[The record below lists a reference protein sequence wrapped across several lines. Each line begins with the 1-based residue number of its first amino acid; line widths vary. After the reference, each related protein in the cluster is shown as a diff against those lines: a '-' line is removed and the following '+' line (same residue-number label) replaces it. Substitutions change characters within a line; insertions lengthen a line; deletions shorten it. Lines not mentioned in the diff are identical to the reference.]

1 VNNAPAPTDS
11 FRRLPIGRTL
21 VLAMVLAA
29 LTPALLVAWLLSYN
43 SAVSINRL
51 AEDAMSQ
58 AAHRIDVGA
67 LAHLGESHT
76 VVNALV
82 PPVVTTGAEA
92 ARTRNWLSDT
102 ASFETMAYALTQQSP
117 NVPYIYLGSEDG
129 SFFGLERE
137 SFGFVAR
144 FIRPGESGR
153 QHFQIDQPGDRSRLI
168 RKEETLFDPRK
179 RPWYQLAVATGRRTF
194 TDVYRSAVK
203 DQFDLTLA
211 HPIMAEDGKTLLG
224 VLAVDMSLA
233 RLGELIRS
241 TRISENAVTYL
252 VDSRGMLVA
261 SSVDEPL
268 SKLVDNRHQLL
279 SPLESRE
286 PLVRESF
293 TQLRAQHGRN
303 IDTGLVWLDMPTR
316 WLERLGLQSSRLIAL
331 QRPFG
336 RKYDLE
342 WQLIV
347 VAPESDFTES
357 VMQARRWALAGT
369 ALLTVLCAWAAFVV
383 GRGLSRQFQ
392 QLNASATAVGAGQV
406 PAIQHDSRFVEVHHL
421 SQVMHNSAHSLQTYT
436 REIQQKNEQLQ
447 EAAQLLEQRVQ
458 QRTAELATSREE
470 ALAAVKAKAGFL
482 AVMSHE
488 IRTPLNGVVGMSEL
502 LRETPL
508 NAAQSELMDVL
519 KVSSEQLLSV
529 VDDILD
535 FSRIES
541 GKLTLEDRP
550 YDLQAA
556 IRSAVDMVRLKA
568 REKGLHLSLHVAPTV
583 PEALRG
589 DVTRLRQVLL
599 NLLANAIKFTGQ
611 GEVTLRVWCD
621 APDTGGVPTLHFS
634 VTDTGVGIRPER
646 IGELFQPFAQGD
658 TSTTRVYG
666 GTGLGLMIC
675 KHLVEMMG
683 GQIGVSSEPGAG
695 STFRFDLPVR
705 RASLT
710 EVEQTEARPLPRA
723 MGDQRVLAVDDHPG
737 NLKVVSAMLERLG
750 YPYDTC
756 SDGRQALDRVLQ
768 AEQDGQGYAV
778 VLLDLHMPGLDGL
791 ATARAVTGAL
801 QARAPLMVGVSAS
814 SLGED
819 RQRCLDAGMLGYLT
833 KPLEMERLAH
843 ALEELM
849 AASRAGRQAEPA
861 TAPAAASFAAEPVF
875 VAPSAAQAPPDWV
888 DSQRWASFAAF
899 EDPGQGL
906 RNEVVTDFLSEL
918 DHRLARI
925 RHALNSGDQHGLHLA
940 LHHLKGAA
948 SNVGGARLAWRC
960 EQLDRQV
967 LAGQTHALTME
978 LLEQDA
984 KQTAQVLSAMQGDQG
999 SL

>member
-1 VNNAPAPTDS
+1 MTTASAI
-11 FRRLPIGRTL
+11 RRLPIGRTL
-21 VLAMVLAA
+21 VMAMVLAA

-43 SAVSINRL
+43 SSESINRL

-92 ARTRNWLSDT
+92 ARTRNWLKDT

-117 NVPYIYLGSEDG
+117 NVPYLYIGAEDG

-137 SFGFVAR
+137 SYGFVVR
-144 FIRPGESGR
+144 SIRPGEGGR
-153 QHFQIDQPGDRSRLI
+153 RHYKIEQPGDRSNLVRTEQTI
-168 RKEETLFDPRK
+168 YDPRK
-179 RPWYQLAVATGRRTF
+179 RPWYQLAVSTGRRIF

-268 SKLVDNRHQLL
+268 SRMVDGRHQLL
-279 SPLESRE
+279 SPLESQDA
-286 PLVRESF
+286 LVRESF
-293 TQLRAQHGRN
+293 TQLKAQHGKQV
-303 IDTGLVWLDMPTR
+303 DTGLVWLDMPVH
-316 WLERLGLQSSRLIAL
+316 WLERLGLRSHRLIAL

-336 RKYDLE
+336 RKYDLD

-347 VAPESDFTES
+347 VAPESDFTDS
-357 VMQARRWALAGT
+357 VMLARRWALAGT

-392 QLNASATAVGAGQV
+392 QLNASATAVGAGSV
-406 PAIQHDSRFVEVHHL
+406 PPIQHASRFAEVHHL
-421 SQVMHNSAHSLQTYT
+421 SQVMHNSAQALQTYT
-436 REIQQKNEQLQ
+436 QEIRQKNEQLQ

-458 QRTAELATSREE
+458 QRTAELAASREE

-488 IRTPLNGVVGMSEL
+488 IRTPLNGVVGMSQL
-502 LRETPL
+502 LRDSQL
-508 NAAQSELMDVL
+508 NADQTELMDVL

-550 YDLQAA
+550 FDLKAA
-556 IRSAVDMVRLKA
+556 IRDTVDMVRLKA
-568 REKGLHLSLHVAPTV
+568 REKGLHLSLHVAHTV
-583 PEALRG
+583 PDAIRG

-599 NLLANAIKFTGQ
+599 NLLANAVKFTTQ
-611 GEVTLRVWCD
+611 GEVNLRVWCD
-621 APDTGGVPTLHFS
+621 APATGQAPVLHFS
-634 VTDTGVGIRPER
+634 VNDTGVGIRPER
-646 IGELFQPFAQGD
+646 LHDLFQPFAQGD

-683 GQIGVSSEPGAG
+683 GQIGVTSEPGAG
-695 STFRFDLPVR
+695 STFRFELPA
-705 RASLT
+705 RAASMT
-710 EVEQTEARPLPRA
+710 DVESPSSNELPRA
-723 MGDQRVLAVDDHPG
+723 RGDHRVLAVDDHPG
-737 NLKVVSAMLERLG
+737 NLKVISAMLERLG
-750 YPYDTC
+750 YRYDTC
-756 SDGRQALDRVLQ
+756 PDGRQALDKVLQ
-768 AEQDGQGYAV
+768 ASQDDQDYAI

-791 ATARAVTGAL
+791 GTARAINAAL
-801 QARAPLMVGVSAS
+801 QERSPRMIGVSAS

-819 RQRCLDAGMLGYLT
+819 RQRCLEAGMTAYLT
-833 KPLEMERLAH
+833 KPLEMEHLAH
-843 ALEELM
+843 TLDELTRTLDRPR
-849 AASRAGRQAEPA
+849 SRPPAGAVVGTPMS
-861 TAPAAASFAAEPVF
+861 APALGEHGLHEE
-875 VAPSAAQAPPDWV
+875 APWV
-888 DSQRWASFAAF
+888 DMQRWASFAAF
-899 EDPGQGL
+899 DDADQQL
-906 RNEVVTDFLSEL
+906 RKEVVADFLGSLPTLL
-918 DHRLARI
+918 DRVRLT
-925 RHALNSGDQHGLHLA
+925 HAAGDSHDLHLA

-948 SNVGGARLAWRC
+948 SNVGAARLAAQC
-960 EQLDRQV
+960 ERLDRQV
-967 LAGQTHALTME
+967 LDGQAETLQLP
-978 LLEQDA
+978 LLEHDA
-984 KQTAQVLSAMQGDQG
+984 ARTAECLEAMQSGG
-999 SL
+999 TTV

>member
-1 VNNAPAPTDS
+1 MPTMTTAS
-11 FRRLPIGRTL
+11 AIRRLPIGRTL
-21 VLAMVLAA
+21 VMAMVMAA

-43 SAVSINRL
+43 SSESINRL

-92 ARTRNWLSDT
+92 ARTRNWLKDT

-117 NVPYIYLGSEDG
+117 NVPYLYIGAEDG

-137 SFGFVAR
+137 SYGFVVR
-144 FIRPGESGR
+144 SIRPGEGGR
-153 QHFQIDQPGDRSRLI
+153 RHYKIEQPGDRSNLVRTEQTI
-168 RKEETLFDPRK
+168 YDPRK
-179 RPWYQLAVATGRRTF
+179 RPWYQLAVSTGRRIF

-268 SKLVDNRHQLL
+268 SRMVDGRHQLL
-279 SPLESRE
+279 SPLESQDA
-286 PLVRESF
+286 LVRESF
-293 TQLRAQHGRN
+293 TQLKAQHGKQV
-303 IDTGLVWLDMPTR
+303 DTGLVWLDMPVH
-316 WLERLGLQSSRLIAL
+316 WLERLGLRSHRLIAL

-336 RKYDLE
+336 RKYDLD

-357 VMQARRWALAGT
+357 VMLARRWALAGT

-392 QLNASATAVGAGQV
+392 QLNASATAVGAGSV
-406 PAIQHDSRFVEVHHL
+406 PPIQHASRFAEVHHL
-421 SQVMHNSAHSLQTYT
+421 SQVMHNSAQALQTYT
-436 REIQQKNEQLQ
+436 QEIRQKNEQLQ

-458 QRTAELATSREE
+458 QRTAELAASREE

-488 IRTPLNGVVGMSEL
+488 IRTPLNGVVGMSQL
-502 LRETPL
+502 LRDSQL
-508 NAAQSELMDVL
+508 NADQTELMDVL

-541 GKLTLEDRP
+541 GKLILEDRP
-550 YDLQAA
+550 FDLKAA
-556 IRSAVDMVRLKA
+556 IRDTVDMVRLKA
-568 REKGLHLSLHVAPTV
+568 REKGLHLNLHVAHTV
-583 PEALRG
+583 PDAIRG

-599 NLLANAIKFTGQ
+599 NLLANAVKFTAQ
-611 GEVTLRVWCD
+611 GEVNLRVWCD
-621 APDTGGVPTLHFS
+621 APDTGPVPVLHFS

-646 IGELFQPFAQGD
+646 LHDLFQPFAQGD

-683 GQIGVSSEPGAG
+683 GQIGVASEPGAG
-695 STFRFDLPVR
+695 STFRFELPA
-705 RASLT
+705 RAASMT
-710 EVEQTEARPLPRA
+710 DVEGPLSRELPKAR
-723 MGDQRVLAVDDHPG
+723 GDHRVLAVDDHPG
-737 NLKVVSAMLERLG
+737 NLKVITAMLERLG
-750 YPYDTC
+750 YRYDTC
-756 SDGRQALDRVLQ
+756 QDGRQALDKVLH
-768 AEQDGQGYAV
+768 ARQDDQDYAI

-791 ATARAVTGAL
+791 GTARAINAAL
-801 QARAPLMVGVSAS
+801 QERSPRLIGVSAS

-819 RQRCLDAGMLGYLT
+819 RQRCLEAGMTAYLT
-833 KPLEMERLAH
+833 KPLEMDHLART
-843 ALEELM
+843 LDELTRTLD
-849 AASRAGRQAEPA
+849 RACSRQAAGAEVGTPA
-861 TAPAAASFAAEPVF
+861 S
-875 VAPSAAQAPPDWV
+875 APPEGESGLHEEAPWV
-888 DSQRWASFAAF
+888 DMQRWASFAAF
-899 EDPGQGL
+899 DDADQQL
-906 RNEVVTDFLSEL
+906 RKEVVADFLGSLPTLL
-918 DHRLARI
+918 DRVRQTHVA
-925 RHALNSGDQHGLHLA
+925 GDSHDLHLA

-948 SNVGGARLAWRC
+948 SNVGAARLAAHC
-960 EQLDRQV
+960 ERLDRQV
-967 LAGQTHALTME
+967 LDGQAETLQLP
-978 LLEQDA
+978 LLDHDA
-984 KQTAQVLSAMQGDQG
+984 ARTAECLAAMQIGG
-999 SL
+999 TTV

>member
-1 VNNAPAPTDS
+1 MTTAAS
-11 FRRLPIGRTL
+11 IRRLPIGRTL

-29 LTPALLVAWLLSYN
+29 LAPALLVAWVLSYN
-43 SAVSINRL
+43 SSESINRL
-51 AEDAMSQ
+51 AENAMSQ

-92 ARTRNWLSDT
+92 ERTRNWLSDT

-117 NVPYIYLGSEDG
+117 NVPYLYLGTEDG

-137 SFGFVAR
+137 SYGFVVR
-144 FIRPGESGR
+144 TIGPGDSGR
-153 QHFQIDQPGDRSRLI
+153 RHYQIDQPGDRSHLVRT
-168 RKEETLFDPRK
+168 EETVYDPRK

-211 HPIMAEDGKTLLG
+211 HPILAADGKTLLG

-233 RLGELIRS
+233 RLGDLIRS

-268 SKLVDNRHQLL
+268 SRLVDKRHQLL

-293 TQLRAQHGRN
+293 TQLRAQHGKN
-303 IDTGLVWLDMPTR
+303 VDTGLVWLDMPVN
-316 WLERLGLQSSRLIAL
+316 WLDRLGLGSSRLIAL

-336 RKYDLE
+336 RKYDLD

-347 VAPESDFTES
+347 VAPESDFTDS

-392 QLNASATAVGAGQV
+392 QLNASATAVGAGSV
-406 PAIQHDSRFVEVHHL
+406 PPIQHASRFAEVHHL
-421 SQVMHNSAHSLQTYT
+421 SQVMHDSAQALQTYT
-436 REIQQKNEQLQ
+436 REIRQKNEQLQ
-447 EAAQLLEQRVQ
+447 DAAQLLEQRVA
-458 QRTAELATSREE
+458 QRTAELAASREE

-488 IRTPLNGVVGMSEL
+488 IRTPLNGVVGMGQL

-508 NAAQSELMDVL
+508 NAAQAELMHVL

-550 YDLQAA
+550 FDLQAA

-583 PEALRG
+583 PAAVRG

-599 NLLANAIKFTGQ
+599 NLLANAVKFTAQ

-621 APDTGGVPTLHFS
+621 ASATGAPPALHFS

-646 IGELFQPFAQGD
+646 LAELFQPFAQGD

-675 KHLVEMMG
+675 KHLVELMG
-683 GQIGVSSEPGAG
+683 GQIGVSSQPGAG
-695 STFRFDLPVR
+695 STFRFELPVR
-705 RASLT
+705 SASLG
-710 EVEQTEARPLPRA
+710 EVEHTHTSPLPRA
-723 MGDQRVLAVDDHPG
+723 TGEHRVLAVDDHLG

-756 SDGRQALDRVLQ
+756 LDGRQALDRVLQ
-768 AEQDGQGYAV
+768 AQQDGKPYAI

-791 ATARAVTGAL
+791 ATTRAISGAL
-801 QARAPLMVGVSAS
+801 QAQAPLMVGVSAS

-819 RQRCLDAGMLGYLT
+819 RQRCLDAGMVGYLT
-833 KPLEMERLAH
+833 KPLELEHLARTLERLTA
-843 ALEELM
+843 ADLEAGQPAPVLVSAETEL
-849 AASRAGRQAEPA
+849 AANAVEPGDG
-861 TAPAAASFAAEPVF
+861 EPT
-875 VAPSAAQAPPDWV
+875 PPPWIDP
-888 DSQRWASFAAF
+888 QRWASFAAF
-899 EDPGQGL
+899 DDADERL
-906 RNEVVTDFLSEL
+906 RIEVVTDFLDEL
-918 DHRLARI
+918 RPRLTRI
-925 RHALNSGDQHGLHLA
+925 EQALAAHDSRSLHLA

-948 SNVGGARLAWRC
+948 SNVGAARLAWRC
-960 EQLDRQV
+960 EQLDQQV
-967 LAGQTHALTME
+967 LAGRLPSLPLD

-984 KQTAQVLSAMQGDQG
+984 SRTAQALRDMQGGQKDKTV
-999 SL
+999 

>member
-1 VNNAPAPTDS
+1 MPPTETTRI
-11 FRRLPIGRTL
+11 RRLPIGRTL
-21 VLAMVLAA
+21 VLVMVLAA
-29 LTPALLVAWLLSYN
+29 LAPALLVAWVLSYN
-43 SAVSINRL
+43 SSDSINRL

-82 PPVVTTGAEA
+82 PPVVTTGSEA

-102 ASFETMAYALTQQSP
+102 ESFELMAYALTQQSP
-117 NVPYIYLGSEDG
+117 NVPYLYLGTEDG

-137 SFGFVAR
+137 DFGFVVR
-144 FIRPGESGR
+144 TIGPGDSGR
-153 QHFQIDQPGDRSRLI
+153 RHYQIDQPGDRSKLI
-168 RKEETLFDPRK
+168 RTEETIFDPRK

-211 HPIMAEDGKTLLG
+211 HPIMDEDGKTLLG

-268 SKLVDNRHQLL
+268 SRLVDNRHQLL

-293 TQLRAQHGRN
+293 TQLRAQHGKN
-303 IDTGLVWLDMPTR
+303 VDTGLVWLDMPVH
-316 WLERLGLQSSRLIAL
+316 WLERLGLGSNRLIAL

-336 RKYDLE
+336 RKYDLD

-347 VAPESDFTES
+347 VAPESDFTDA
-357 VMQARRWALAGT
+357 VMLARRWALAGT
-369 ALLTVLCAWAAFVV
+369 ALLTLLCAWAAYVV

-392 QLNASATAVGAGQV
+392 QLNASATAVGAGSV
-406 PAIQHDSRFVEVHHL
+406 PPIQHDSRFAEVHHL
-421 SQVMHNSAHSLQTYT
+421 SQVMHDSAQALQTYT
-436 REIQQKNEQLQ
+436 QEVQQKNAQLQ
-447 EAAQLLEQRVQ
+447 EAAQLLELRVQ
-458 QRTAELATSREE
+458 QRTAELAASREE

-502 LRETPL
+502 LRETPM

-541 GKLTLEDRP
+541 GKLTLENQP
-550 YDLQAA
+550 LDLKAA
-556 IRSAVDMVRLKA
+556 IQAAVDMVRIKA
-568 REKGLHLSLHVAPTV
+568 REKGLHLNVNIAPSV
-583 PEALRG
+583 PPAIRG
-589 DVTRLRQVLL
+589 DITRLRQVLL
-599 NLLANAIKFTGQ
+599 NLLANAVKFTSQ

-621 APDTGGVPTLHFS
+621 APASADTPSLHFS

-695 STFRFDLPVR
+695 STFRFELPVHTAR
-705 RASLT
+705 LA
-710 EVEQTEARPLPRA
+710 EVQEPHTALLPRA
-723 MGDQRVLAVDDHPG
+723 TGRQRVLAVDDHPG
-737 NLKVVSAMLERLG
+737 NLKVASAMLERLG
-750 YPYDTC
+750 YRHDTC
-756 SDGRQALDRVLQ
+756 PDGRQALDKVLQ
-768 AEQDGQGYAV
+768 AHHCGQAYDV

-791 ATARAVTGAL
+791 STARAIIGAL
-801 QARAPLMVGVSAS
+801 QAQSPCLVGVSAS

-819 RQRCLDAGMLGYLT
+819 RQRCLDAGMVAYLT
-833 KPLEMERLAH
+833 KPLEMERLARQ
-843 ALEELM
+843 LEELTRTDPQHRT
-849 AASRAGRQAEPA
+849 AHQARNG
-861 TAPAAASFAAEPVF
+861 AE
-875 VAPSAAQAPPDWV
+875 APPPVLHSQTEQDQSQLPLV
-888 DSQRWASFAAF
+888 DPQRWASFAAF
-899 EDPGQGL
+899 DDADQRL
-906 RNEVVTDFLSEL
+906 RSEVVQDFAKEL
-918 DHRLARI
+918 NPRLQRI
-925 RHALNSGDQHGLHLA
+925 RQALADRASEALHLA

-948 SNVGGARLAWRC
+948 SNVGAARLAAHC
-960 EQLDRQV
+960 EQLDRLV
-967 LAGQTHALTME
+967 LSDRLDALSLTE
-978 LLEQDA
+978 LEQDA
-984 KQTAQVLSAMQGDQG
+984 VLTQAALQDMQLDRK
-999 SL
+999 

>member
-1 VNNAPAPTDS
+1 MTSTPS
-11 FRRLPIGRTL
+11 IRRLPIGRTL
-21 VLAMVLAA
+21 VMAMVLAA

-43 SAVSINRL
+43 SAESINKL

-92 ARTRNWLSDT
+92 ARTRNWLKDT

-117 NVPYIYLGSEDG
+117 NVPYLYIGAEDG

-137 SFGFVAR
+137 SYGFVVR
-144 FIRPGESGR
+144 TIRPGEGGR
-153 QHFQIDQPGDRSRLI
+153 RHYQIEQPGDRSRLVRTEQTI
-168 RKEETLFDPRK
+168 YDPRK
-179 RPWYQLAVATGRRTF
+179 RPWYQLAVSTGRRVF

-211 HPIMAEDGKTLLG
+211 HPIMAGDGKTLLG

-268 SKLVDNRHQLL
+268 SRMVDGRHQLL

-293 TQLRAQHGRN
+293 TQLRAQHGKN
-303 IDTGLVWLDMPTR
+303 VDTGLVWLDMPEH
-316 WLERLGLQSSRLIAL
+316 WLERLGLQSNRLIAL

-336 RKYDLE
+336 RKYELD

-347 VAPESDFTES
+347 VAPESDFTDS
-357 VMQARRWALAGT
+357 VMLARRWALLGT

-392 QLNASATAVGAGQV
+392 QLNASATAVGAGSV
-406 PAIQHDSRFVEVHHL
+406 PPIQHASRFAEVHHL
-421 SQVMHNSAHSLQTYT
+421 SQVMHNSAQALQSYT
-436 REIQQKNEQLQ
+436 QEIRQKNEQLQ
-447 EAAQLLEQRVQ
+447 EAAQLLEQRVA
-458 QRTAELATSREE
+458 QRTAELAASREE

-502 LRETPL
+502 LRDSNLT
-508 NAAQSELMDVL
+508 AAQSELMDVL

-550 YDLQAA
+550 FDLKAA
-556 IRSAVDMVRLKA
+556 IRDAVDMVRLKA
-568 REKGLHLSLHVAPTV
+568 REKGLHLSLQVAPTV
-583 PEALRG
+583 PDAVRG

-599 NLLANAIKFTGQ
+599 NLLTNAVKFTAQ

-621 APDTGGVPTLHFS
+621 APASGGSAALHFS

-646 IGELFQPFAQGD
+646 IHELFQPFAQGD

-683 GQIGVSSEPGAG
+683 GQIGVTSEPGAG
-695 STFRFDLPVR
+695 STFRFELPVR
-705 RASLT
+705 SAKLIDVQSPLSR
-710 EVEQTEARPLPRA
+710 ELPRA
-723 MGDQRVLAVDDHPG
+723 TGDHRVLAVDDHPG
-737 NLKVVSAMLERLG
+737 NLKVMSAMLERLG
-750 YPYDTC
+750 YRYDTC
-756 SDGRQALDRVLQ
+756 QDGRQALDKVLHTKEDGQRYRVL
-768 AEQDGQGYAV
+768 
-778 VLLDLHMPGLDGL
+778 LLDLHMPGLDGL
-791 ATARAVTGAL
+791 ATARAIRGAL
-801 QARAPLMVGVSAS
+801 QDRSPLMVGVSAS

-819 RQRCLDAGMLGYLT
+819 RQRCLDAGMAAYLA
-833 KPLEMERLAH
+833 KPIELEQLARTLDELTRGVDRARLH
-843 ALEELM
+843 PL
-849 AASRAGRQAEPA
+849 
-861 TAPAAASFAAEPVF
+861 
-875 VAPSAAQAPPDWV
+875 SAAQLEVPIRVPDRLDDGAPDQVPWV
-888 DSQRWASFAAF
+888 DLQRWASFAAF
-899 EDPGQGL
+899 DDADRQL
-906 RNEVVTDFLSEL
+906 RHGVVDDFLQDLPARLEL
-918 DHRLARI
+918 IQRAHTSRAVND
-925 RHALNSGDQHGLHLA
+925 LHLA

-948 SNVGGARLAWRC
+948 SNVGAARLAAHC
-960 EQLDRQV
+960 EWLDREA
-967 LAGQTHALTME
+967 LAGELDAMRLS

-984 KQTAQVLSAMQGDQG
+984 SHTVQVLKDMQSGQ
-999 SL
+999 

>member
-1 VNNAPAPTDS
+1 MTTAS
-11 FRRLPIGRTL
+11 SIRRLPIGRTL

-43 SAVSINRL
+43 SSESINRL

-117 NVPYIYLGSEDG
+117 NVPYLYLGSEDG

-137 SFGFVAR
+137 SYGFVVR
-144 FIRPGESGR
+144 TIGPGESGR
-153 QHFQIDQPGDRSRLI
+153 RHYQIEQPGDRSNLVRTEQTI
-168 RKEETLFDPRK
+168 YDPRK
-179 RPWYQLAVATGRRTF
+179 RPWYQLAVSTGRRIF

-268 SKLVDNRHQLL
+268 SRLVDNRHQLL
-279 SPLESRE
+279 SPLESRD

-293 TQLRAQHGRN
+293 TQLRAQHGKN
-303 IDTGLVWLDMPTR
+303 VDTGLVWLDMPVH
-316 WLERLGLQSSRLIAL
+316 WLERLGLRSNRLIAL

-336 RKYDLE
+336 RKYDLD

-347 VAPESDFTES
+347 VAPEADFTDS
-357 VMQARRWALAGT
+357 VMLARRWALAGT

-392 QLNASATAVGAGQV
+392 QLNASATAVGAGSV
-406 PAIQHDSRFVEVHHL
+406 PPIQHESRFAEVHHL
-421 SQVMHNSAHSLQTYT
+421 SQVMHNSARALQTYN
-436 REIQQKNEQLQ
+436 REIHQKNEQLQ

-458 QRTAELATSREE
+458 QRTSELAASREE

-502 LRETPL
+502 LRETHL
-508 NAAQSELMDVL
+508 SAAQSELMDVL

-550 YDLQAA
+550 FDLKAA
-556 IRSAVDMVRLKA
+556 IRDTVDMVRLKA
-568 REKGLHLSLHVAPTV
+568 REKGLHLSVHVAPTV
-583 PEALRG
+583 PEAVWG

-599 NLLANAIKFTGQ
+599 NLLANAVKFTAQ

-621 APDTGGVPTLHFS
+621 APATGEVPMLHFS

-675 KHLVEMMG
+675 KHLVELMG
-683 GQIGVSSEPGAG
+683 GQIGVSREPGAG
-695 STFRFDLPVR
+695 STFRFEWPAR
-705 RASLT
+705 AASLAD
-710 EVEQTEARPLPRA
+710 VESPQSRVLPRA
-723 MGDQRVLAVDDHPG
+723 KGDHRVLAVDDHPG

-750 YPYDTC
+750 YRHDTC
-756 SDGRQALDRVLQ
+756 ADGRQALDNVLQ
-768 AEQDGQGYAV
+768 ATQDGQAYSV

-791 ATARAVTGAL
+791 ATARAIIGAL
-801 QARAPLMVGVSAS
+801 QSQAPLMVGLSAS

-819 RQRCLDAGMLGYLT
+819 RQRCLDAGMMAYLT
-833 KPLEMERLAH
+833 KPLDMEQLART
-843 ALEELM
+843 LEELTRNV
-849 AASRAGRQAEPA
+849 AARRPSVPLSKPIETLPPA
-861 TAPAAASFAAEPVF
+861 PVHTGEQMSGEL
-875 VAPSAAQAPPDWV
+875 PWV
-888 DSQRWASFAAF
+888 DPQRWASFAAF
-899 EDPGQGL
+899 DDGDQRL
-906 RNEVVTDFLSEL
+906 RNEVVSDFLNDLPSRL
-918 DHRLARI
+918 DRI
-925 RHALNSGDQHGLHLA
+925 RQAHASSDREGLHLA

-948 SNVGGARLAWRC
+948 SNVGASRLAARC
-960 EQLDRQV
+960 EQMDRQSSGGQLEGLS
-967 LAGQTHALTME
+967 LAA
-978 LLEQDA
+978 LEQDA
-984 KQTAQVLSAMQGDQG
+984 TQTAQALQDMQAAN
-999 SL
+999 STV